1 VKIFTLGFA
10 IGAAILLS
18 IGAVTAQQR
27 VVKVAYGVNS
37 PPTQFIDSTKNFAPS
52 GAAVELMMAVAK
64 DAGFT
69 VEFHPTIVADVA
81 AGLNAKIFDA
91 SVGVQF
97 TQIIRDLGLDFSDP
111 IWLNTEWPAVKKTD
125 TKPYKSFDDFKGE
138 VVATSNAGY
147 RDALQKSGL
156 MKEVKYFANAPDAY
170 ASVLSGESKAVFG
183 LAVNLT
189 IQLKDYPDL
198 KRVEGYQPRVPTPAG
213 FGFRKTDTDLIAQI
227 NKSLAKL
234 KTDGTVKT
242 IFAKYD
248 IDFALAP

>member
-1 VKIFTLGFA
+1 MKIFTLGFA
-10 IGAAILLS
+10 IGAAILVN
-18 IGAVTAQQR
+18 IGAVSAQQL
-27 VVKVAYGVNS
+27 VVKAAYNVNG

-69 VEFHPTIVADVA
+69 VEFHPTIGADIA
-81 AGLNAKIFDA
+81 AGLNAKMFDA
-91 SVGVQF
+91 SVGIQF
-97 TQIIRDLGLDFSDP
+97 TQRNRDLGLDFSDP

-125 TKPYKSFDDFKGE
+125 TKTYKSFDDFKGE

-156 MKEVKYFANAPDAY
+156 MKEVKYFANTPDAY

-183 LAVNLT
+183 AAINLT
-189 IQLKDYPDL
+189 VQVKDYPDL
-198 KRVEGYQPRVPTPAG
+198 QRVEGYQPRVPTPVG
-213 FGFRKTDTDLIAQI
+213 FGFRKADADLIAQI

-234 KTDGTVKT
+234 KADGTMKA
-242 IFAKYD
+242 IFAKYG
-248 IDFALAP
+248 IDFALAQ

>member
-1 VKIFTLGFA
+1 MKIFTLGCA
-10 IGAAILLS
+10 IGAAILMSL
-18 IGAVTAQQR
+18 GAVSAQQH
-27 VVKVAYGVNS
+27 VVKVAYGVSN

-52 GAAVELMMAVAK
+52 GAAVELMRAVAK

-69 VEFHPTIVADVA
+69 VEFHPASGADLA
-81 AGLNAKIFDA
+81 PGLHAKMFDA

-97 TQIIRDLGLDFSDP
+97 TQINRDLGLDFSDP
-111 IWLNTEWPAVKKTD
+111 IWLNTEWPAVKKTE
-125 TKPYKSFDDFKGE
+125 TKPYTSFDDFKGE
-138 VVATSNAGY
+138 VVATSNPAY

-183 LAVNLT
+183 AAINLT
-189 IQLKDYPDL
+189 IQVKDYPDL
-198 KRVEGYQPRVPTPAG
+198 KRVEGYQPRVPTPVG

-234 KTDGTVKT
+234 KADGTVKA
-242 IFAKYD
+242 IYAKYG